1 MKLTAHIRYLPHVAR
16 SKCSCHY
23 FLIIQISIFVCRTC
37 IRNIRK
43 LAPYKISRYTVLCTV
58 IMYYT
63 CTCACTCIY
72 STAGSSYSVPL
83 STSSER
89 AARQE
94 ILQVP
99 IDMANI
105 VHKFAVLDVVQRM
118 SLSHWDKFSSFL
130 GLGKE
135 TVEVLSRE
143 KAVEERYYKSIK
155 EWLKTN
161 RERATFAALNGFL
174 DQCSEHR
181 AQVVMRK
188 RLECNRDTLRLSTT

>member
-1 MKLTAHIRYLPHVAR
+1 MFMSLLFDHSNFNFHMQNMHTKYT
-16 SKCSCHY
+16 
-23 FLIIQISIFVCRTC
+23 
-37 IRNIRK
+37 
-43 LAPYKISRYTVLCTV
+43 KISTIQNFPLYG
-58 IMYYT
+58 IMYSHNVYT
-63 CTCACTCIY
+63 CTCTCMY
-72 STAGSSYSVPL
+72 STAGSSYSAPL

-135 TVEVLSRE
+135 TVKVLSRE
-143 KAVEERYYKSIK
+143 KAAEERYYKSIK
-155 EWLKTN
+155 EWLKMN

-174 DQCSEHR
+174 DQCSEHG